1 MFSKGSFLAVSRNLN
16 QTSDLVKWTA
26 PVSHLWFKKEKKNTS
41 HHMHESDITGGLFY
55 SAYSSDFTHLPQTT
69 KGLYKLWILQTCY
82 TCSLVK
88 THLCQFPLHNRGSHQ
103 VSAGD
108 QSCRDG
114 AMGWIH
120 HSKEPVCLCHV
131 CPRCCCNDVEG
142 RGHGGHLPHP
152 LSARSECIRG
162 GEKPSGYTHES

>member
-1 MFSKGSFLAVSRNLN
+1 MTWIRLVIQASHVHNVDQTIRNRLHEGGIESRYPLLSIFIRFHTFASN
-16 QTSDLVKWTA
+16 
-26 PVSHLWFKKEKKNTS
+26 H
-41 HHMHESDITGGLFY
+41 
-55 SAYSSDFTHLPQTT
+55 

-82 TCSLVK
+82 TRSLVK

-120 HSKEPVCLCHV
+120 HSTEPVCLCHV

-142 RGHGGHLPHP
+142 RGHAGHLPHP

-162 GEKPSGYTHES
+162 GEKPSCYTHES